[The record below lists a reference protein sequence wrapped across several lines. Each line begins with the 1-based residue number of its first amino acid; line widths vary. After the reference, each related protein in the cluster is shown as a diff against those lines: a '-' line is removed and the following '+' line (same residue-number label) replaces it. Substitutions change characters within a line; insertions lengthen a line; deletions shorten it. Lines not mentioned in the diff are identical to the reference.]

1 MARQAGFI
9 SGSAVLAVRALK
21 VRLVTLD
28 VVERVLVKSQEF
40 GRVLPE

>member
-1 MARQAGFI
+1 MPLQICFI

-21 VRLVTLD
+21 VRLITLD
-28 VVERVLVKSQEF
+28 VVERVFVKSQEF